1 MALKSRPILDMNA
14 FNAASDGCCD
24 PLLDRRL
31 KNCGAASV
39 LFYRRPIEMVRA
51 QGVWMEAADGSQ
63 YLDFYNNV
71 SSVGHCHPQVV
82 SAISAQAAQL
92 NTNTRYLDRRV
103 ESYLERLKATLPT
116 ELSNVVMCCTGSEAN
131 DLALRIAIKATGRS
145 GVIVTETAYHGNT
158 LAVMEI
164 SPASYKQGEPSEHVH
179 TIPAP
184 SRVAYGNDIE
194 VGFAQAVERAAQ
206 TLKRRG
212 HPPAVFIC
220 DSIFSSDGVFTNPTK
235 FLAGA
240 VAAARNAGSLYI
252 ADEVQPGFAR
262 TGDTFWGFERHGVI
276 PDIVTMGKPMGNG
289 FPMAA
294 LVTHPELL
302 AIFCRDVGYFNTF
315 AGNALAAAAGMAVLD
330 VIESEGLQ
338 QNATRVGAHL
348 LARLGKIVTDD
359 PRVVE
364 VRGAGLF
371 LGIDLCQPDDPGSP
385 NPALAAELINALRDR
400 HVLIGATGCYGQ
412 TLKVRPPLCLTTTEA
427 DLFVD
432 ALSDSLAVT

>member
-14 FNAASDGCCD
+14 FNAASDGCSD

-51 QGVWMEAADGSQ
+51 QGVWMEAADGSR

-71 SSVGHCHPQVV
+71 SSVGHCHPRVV

-92 NTNTRYLDRRV
+92 NTNSRYLDRRV

-131 DLALRIAIKATGRS
+131 DLALRIAIKATGRR

-158 LAVMEI
+158 LAVTEI
-164 SPASYKQGEPSEHVH
+164 SPASYKQGKPPEHVQ

-184 SRVAYGNDIE
+184 SRVAYGHDIE
-194 VGFAQAVERAAQ
+194 AGFAQAVQRAAQ
-206 TLKRRG
+206 TLEKRG

-220 DSIFSSDGVFTNPTK
+220 DSIFSSDGVFTNPSK

-240 VAAARNAGSLYI
+240 VAAARNAGCLYI

-302 AIFCRDVGYFNTF
+302 AIYCHDVGYFNTF

-338 QNATRVGAHL
+338 QNATRVGTHL

-359 PRVVE
+359 PRVAE

-385 NPALAAELINALRDR
+385 NPDLAAELINALRDR
-400 HVLIGATGCYGQ
+400 HVLIGATGSYGQ
-412 TLKVRPPLCLTTTEA
+412 TLKIRPPLCLTTTEA